1 MTFHIP
7 PLNGFV
13 VVVSI
18 VVGCIAFYRSQNA
31 HTGMAT
37 KGDLGL
43 AVTCAAASVVI
54 LSFLFGLGD
63 GSRAKTESPAPP
75 PAATAGPASGE

>member
-18 VVGCIAFYRSQNA
+18 IVGCIAFCRSQNA

-37 KGDLGL
+37 KGDLGM
-43 AVTCAAASVVI
+43 AITCAAASVVI
-54 LSFLFGLGD
+54 LSFLFGLGY
-63 GSRAKTESPAPP
+63 GSPARTEAPAPSPP
-75 PAATAGPASGE
+75 ATAGPAPGE

>member
-1 MTFHIP
+1 MTFHIQ

-37 KGDLGL
+37 KGDLGV

-63 GSRAKTESPAPP
+63 GSPAESPAPS
-75 PAATAGPASGE
+75 PAATVGHAPGE